1 MDLLAN
7 APDHRQRFTE
17 IYLAVAWWMGQRHEG
32 FTPPR
37 AADPHMILHDRVAT
51 REAMLVPEPLENPL
65 GRVPLLHRR
74 IAIRLQDRVDH
85 RQQRPQFRLLG
96 RPCARVPGRQ

>member
-1 MDLLAN
+1 VDLLAN

-37 AADPHMILHDRVAT
+37 AADPHMCQSALKGGSGAK
-51 REAMLVPEPLENPL
+51 LVQLVMNPE
-65 GRVPLLHRR
+65 
-74 IAIRLQDRVDH
+74 
-85 RQQRPQFRLLG
+85 
-96 RPCARVPGRQ
+96 